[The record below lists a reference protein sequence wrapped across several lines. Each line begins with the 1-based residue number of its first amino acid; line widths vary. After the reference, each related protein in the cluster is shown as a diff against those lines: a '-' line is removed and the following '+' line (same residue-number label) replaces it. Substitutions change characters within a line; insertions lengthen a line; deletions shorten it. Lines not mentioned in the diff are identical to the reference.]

1 MCPKWGPI
9 ASSIRTSL
17 HAATPTVIAKF
28 KCVLGKVFK
37 KGINPKSPD
46 IRDMEFFSIIKPMS
60 IATNGSGIAA
70 LLRSIRSFLSSNVTT
85 TSVVPIKVFVGS
97 DNLSDDAEMIV
108 IFIVVFSALAVLGVI
123 VVVHITLQIVYAFW
137 TRYCLYIFEPKAN
150 IDALRRREKAVE
162 LWESAVAQQ
171 ARTIQLEIEI
181 GVEQR
186 VAQIMNR
193 YAALAQERANG
204 LEELVAEMIES
215 DSDDEALWEQGLIRP
230 AEQGHDGTHISMGQ
244 THVL

>member
-17 HAATPTVIAKF
+17 HAATPTVLAKF
-28 KCVLGKVFK
+28 KCVL
-37 KGINPKSPD
+37 KGTQLA
-46 IRDMEFFSIIKPMS
+46 IIEPMS

-85 TSVVPIKVFVGS
+85 TSVVPIKAFVGS

-137 TRYCLYIFEPKAN
+137 TRYRSYIFEPKAN

-215 DSDDEALWEQGLIRP
+215 DSDDEAMWEQGLIRP
-230 AEQGHDGTHISMGQ
+230 AVSG
-244 THVL
+244 V

>member
-17 HAATPTVIAKF
+17 HDATPTVLAKF

-37 KGINPKSPD
+37 KGINPRSPD

-60 IATNGSGIAA
+60 IANGIAA
-70 LLRSIRSFLSSNVTT
+70 LLRSIQSFLSTNVMT
-85 TSVVPIKVFVGS
+85 TSVVPIKAFVGS
-97 DNLSDDAEMIV
+97 DNLSDDAEMV
-108 IFIVVFSALAVLGVI
+108 IIFVTVFSALAVFGVI
-123 VVVHITLQIVYAFW
+123 VVVDITLQMAYAFW
-137 TRYCLYIFEPKAN
+137 TRYRSYIFEPKVN
-150 IDALRRREKAVE
+150 IDALRRREKAVG

-186 VAQIMNR
+186 VAQIMNQ
-193 YAALAQERANG
+193 YAALCKTWVKIG
-204 LEELVAEMIES
+204 LRVGFGIWRFML
-215 DSDDEALWEQGLIRP
+215 
-230 AEQGHDGTHISMGQ
+230 
-244 THVL
+244 

>member
-17 HAATPTVIAKF
+17 HAATPTVLAKF
-28 KCVLGKVFK
+28 KCVLG
-37 KGINPKSPD
+37 
-46 IRDMEFFSIIKPMS
+46 KPMS

-85 TSVVPIKVFVGS
+85 TSVVPIKAFVGS
-97 DNLSDDAEMIV
+97 DNLSDDAEMVV
-108 IFIVVFSALAVLGVI
+108 IFVIVFSALAVFGVI
-123 VVVHITLQIVYAFW
+123 VVVDITLQKAYAFW
-137 TRYCLYIFEPKAN
+137 THYRSYIFEPKAK
-150 IDALRRREKAVE
+150 IDALRRREKAVG
-162 LWESAVAQQ
+162 LWESAVAHQ

-193 YAALAQERANG
+193 YATLAQERANG
-204 LEELVAEMIES
+204 LEDLAAEMIES

-230 AEQGHDGTHISMGQ
+230 AVSG
-244 THVL
+244 V

>member
-1 MCPKWGPI
+1 
-9 ASSIRTSL
+9 
-17 HAATPTVIAKF
+17 
-28 KCVLGKVFK
+28 
-37 KGINPKSPD
+37 
-46 IRDMEFFSIIKPMS
+46 MEFSSIIKPMS

-85 TSVVPIKVFVGS
+85 TSVVPIKAFVGS
-97 DNLSDDAEMIV
+97 DNLSDDAEMVV
-108 IFIVVFSALAVLGVI
+108 IFVIVFSALAVFGVI
-123 VVVHITLQIVYAFW
+123 VVVDITLQKAYAFW
-137 TRYCLYIFEPKAN
+137 THYRSYIFEPKAK
-150 IDALRRREKAVE
+150 IDALRRREKAVG
-162 LWESAVAQQ
+162 LWESAVAHQ

-193 YAALAQERANG
+193 YATLAQERANG
-204 LEELVAEMIES
+204 LEDLAAEMIES

-230 AEQGHDGTHISMGQ
+230 AEQGYDGTHISMGR